1 LKSLRIVALARD
13 IVICCRMAKLRPSLL
28 HGCRTTMSMGTAL
41 LSTQRR
47 INFSSRRAFFGMTQA
62 LAYFFG

>member
-1 LKSLRIVALARD
+1 
-13 IVICCRMAKLRPSLL
+13 MAKLRPSLL